1 MKKILSLLLVGIMV
15 VSMVPTAFATTDYS
29 NGTQVS
35 YNAEADNDGDGQPD
49 HAEAYTVTVPAQL
62 APGASGNVVAQG
74 TWASN
79 RKLTVT
85 ADDDVTLTNSINA
98 ADQKVLTVT
107 FPGIALKGSNT
118 AAVTDTK
125 SVSVADISAA
135 LFGEWT
141 GHFEYNVVMADVI
154 IGTPALFSEDGTVL
168 KTWEQLLDE
177 GSVTVSDSKLTNIE
191 HGIGGYKLL
200 VPGTIKTFAISKE
213 GGGDEE
219 SKFGFKVLEFE
230 SGLETVSCF
239 MYGTSGVEKI
249 IFPNTVT
256 AFTATPC
263 FDNCHMTIVYKGVE
277 YDTLGDWETF
287 NSLPEAKYECYCSDP
302 ENPDTPHQCITY
314 YGVIHFT

>member
-98 ADQKVLTVT
+98 ADQKVLDVT
-107 FPGIALKGSNT
+107 FPGIELAGSNT

-125 SVSVADISAA
+125 VVGVADISAA
-135 LFGEWT
+135 LFGTWSGT
-141 GHFEYNVVMADVI
+141 FNYNVAMSDVAGGTETPTPPVTPDPDTGDGEEANLITFTIDGTECQAEEGMTWGEWADSSYDTVNAMKSGSAANSEIWVNGSSSQFIACEALGITKAVVGDVI
-154 IGTPALFSEDGTVL
+154 V
-168 KTWEQLLDE
+168 E
-177 GSVTVSDSKLTNIE
+177 GAAYIIVTK
-191 HGIGGYKLL
+191 
-200 VPGTIKTFAISKE
+200 
-213 GGGDEE
+213 
-219 SKFGFKVLEFE
+219 
-230 SGLETVSCF
+230 
-239 MYGTSGVEKI
+239 
-249 IFPNTVT
+249 
-256 AFTATPC
+256 
-263 FDNCHMTIVYKGVE
+263 
-277 YDTLGDWETF
+277 
-287 NSLPEAKYECYCSDP
+287 
-302 ENPDTPHQCITY
+302 
-314 YGVIHFT
+314 

>member
-98 ADQKVLTVT
+98 ADQKVLDVT
-107 FPGIALKGSNT
+107 FPGIELAGSNT

-125 SVSVADISAA
+125 VVGVADISAA
-135 LFGEWT
+135 LFGTWSGT
-141 GHFEYNVVMADVI
+141 FNYNVAMSDVAG
-154 IGTPALFSEDGTVL
+154 GTETPTPEQPTNPDDGDGEEANLITFTIDGTEYQAEEGMTWAEWLDSDFEGTDKFTSATVNKKENSITTVCNTE
-168 KTWEQLLDE
+168 KTAYL
-177 GSVTVSDSKLTNIE
+177 SHVSTPVIPKDINSAIGATQYKLTAPT
-191 HGIGGYKLL
+191 GGY
-200 VPGTIKTFAISKE
+200 TFA
-213 GGGDEE
+213 
-219 SKFGFKVLEFE
+219 
-230 SGLETVSCF
+230 
-239 MYGTSGVEKI
+239 
-249 IFPNTVT
+249 
-256 AFTATPC
+256 
-263 FDNCHMTIVYKGVE
+263 
-277 YDTLGDWETF
+277 
-287 NSLPEAKYECYCSDP
+287 
-302 ENPDTPHQCITY
+302 
-314 YGVIHFT
+314 